1 MLVRIIKEK
10 IKGEDGRLPAGTL
23 VEHWE
28 AFRLCEGKKPTAE
41 PVDDEAKA
49 TVAARKAD
57 RNFVPEIAPER
68 LKIAAVV
75 TRP

>member
-1 MLVRIIKEK
+1 MQVRIIKEK
-10 IKGEDGRLPAGTL
+10 IKGEDGPMPIGTI
-23 VEHWE
+23 VDHWE

-57 RNFVPEIAPER
+57 RNFVPEIDSER
-68 LKIAAVV
+68 RKIAPVV